1 MLIGRMRLRFFL
13 TALFSFLTVWSPFI
27 SLISITRV
35 NSKSEPFTC
44 GWIPSLRHHLLF
56 RPQKQGVPT
65 TVYCVCDSP
74 RQWVGETGNEQTKA
88 VGWNVFFFFSLL
100 FFFFFVSFFF
110 FFPSYTTVKGLL
122 LLLILPADTAS
133 HVMFHLGQTTTKDP
147 SKSFFF
153 FYKVMMRGVQIV
165 PWRTGHQKC
174 RGNGFWILFFL
185 RSLAGKGLVFM

>member
-27 SLISITRV
+27 GLISITRV

-88 VGWNVFFFFSLL
+88 VGWNVFCFFFFIVFVFFVFFPFIHNCKRFATSADTTGRHSLTRNVPFRANYHKGPL
-100 FFFFFVSFFF
+100 QVFFFFFI
-110 FFPSYTTVKGLL
+110 KWWWE
-122 LLLILPADTAS
+122 AC
-133 HVMFHLGQTTTKDP
+133 K
-147 SKSFFF
+147 
-153 FYKVMMRGVQIV
+153 
-165 PWRTGHQKC
+165 
-174 RGNGFWILFFL
+174 
-185 RSLAGKGLVFM
+185 